1 MTQRALPFT
10 LHPKRSKMFLLFVL
24 CSAFAA
30 GGIWMIRDGE
40 AVGWFVAGFFGLG
53 VPVFLLQFFPKSSFL
68 TVDEDGIE
76 FAALFRK
83 CRLKWREISEFGVYS
98 RKSIG
103 IGMTVG
109 INYSASFERYRKMRA
124 VNKALLGFEG
134 ALPDTYG
141 LPATELAT
149 LLASYHAERA

>member
-1 MTQRALPFT
+1 
-10 LHPKRSKMFLLFVL
+10 
-24 CSAFAA
+24 
-30 GGIWMIRDGE
+30 MIRDGHT
-40 AVGWFVAGFFGLG
+40 ATGWFVAGFFGLG
-53 VPVFLLQFFPKSSFL
+53 IPVFLLQFFPKSSFL

-109 INYSASFERYRKMRA
+109 INYSPSFERYQKMRA
-124 VNKALLGFEG
+124 INKALLGFEG

-141 LPATELAT
+141 LPAAELAT
-149 LLASYHAERA
+149 LLASYHAERV